1 MRIKNV
7 DRLKFFQKENEEA
20 EIKIIKVLNR
30 VISETLRCYDD
41 VVSIMLFGSLA
52 SGEGVWKREGKK
64 IKVLSDLDLFIIT
77 KKRRVLA
84 KKLKKLKHAIGE
96 IKKKEDIEV
105 DLKFACYS
113 TLKKMK
119 KDTHTFDRKEG
130 ITIWGKDVTSYF
142 PEFKDGDINIK
153 DIIFSFFNQ
162 VLLNI
167 ESFPMFDTENLN
179 TKKWLTYM
187 ASKNILTCTRMI
199 SIYHNN
205 YSPSILKRVEFTKKK
220 CEELTILN
228 KDIFLEDLN
237 TSVDF
242 RFKDVNNYY
251 LIDAYNYWVRSREYL
266 IKLFQFLCIGKN
278 LMYCINEKM
287 FESQLSF
294 LYKVEYKVNLKI
306 LLYYLYKLIVLKK
319 IPKFPKTKEQYP
331 IYCRMASLMLFF
343 AINKGGP
350 IEDYLIKAE
359 NYLSM
364 VYHVPKIKG
373 MCSKDKWIFLR
384 DELEKLHIGGI
395 F

>member
-1 MRIKNV
+1 MRIENV
-7 DRLKFFQKENEEA
+7 DKLKFFQKENKEA

-30 VISETLRCYDD
+30 IIFETLRCYND
-41 VVSIMLFGSLA
+41 VVSIILFGSLA
-52 SGEGVWKREGKK
+52 SGEGVWKREGK
-64 IKVLSDLDLFIIT
+64 IRVISDLDLLIIT
-77 KKRRVLA
+77 KKKRALT
-84 KKLKKLKHAIGE
+84 KKLKYTIGE
-96 IKKKEDIEV
+96 IKKKEEIDV
-105 DLKFACYS
+105 DLKFVCYN
-113 TLKKMK
+113 TLKKIN

-130 ITIWGKDVTSYF
+130 IIIWGKDVTSYF

-167 ESFPMFDTENLN
+167 ESFPTFDTENLN
-179 TKKWLTYM
+179 AKKWLTYK
-187 ASKNILTCTRMI
+187 ASKNMLTCTRMI
-199 SIYHNN
+199 TIHYNN

-228 KDIFLEDLN
+228 KDVFLEDLN
-237 TSVDF
+237 KAVDF
-242 RFKDVNNYY
+242 RFNDIDNSYLNN
-251 LIDAYNYWVRSREYL
+251 AYDYWVRSREYL
-266 IKLFQFLCIGKN
+266 IKLFQFLCVGKN
-278 LMYCINEKM
+278 LMYLTSIDEKM
-287 FESQLSF
+287 FEFQLSF
-294 LYKVEYKVNLKI
+294 LYKVEYKVNLKM

-331 IYCRMASLMLFF
+331 ICCRMASLMLYL

-350 IEDYLIKAE
+350 IEYYLIKAE

-384 DELEKLHIGGI
+384 DELEKLHNIVGI